1 MDKINSFCGYI
12 FDHPKKKKKKKLIG
26 ASIPAVK
33 TYLFESHA
41 RRGSPVQPVS
51 LHLPLDDGRSL
62 PAGQL
67 TFSILRPES
76 LAHPS
81 CEYPSPVG
89 WRREPPGHLTLPFCL
104 YLSDTWVPISRRTPA
119 RALPAR
125 QHYLFKSHA
134 QATLTRPTQQV
145 LCSPRTSARASQ
157 PDKLTVSVRPHHN
170 IETPSNAT
178 YPVGQAILAF
188 SPPPVRLNHPTR
200 EYWSPVGCRESLP
213 AGQPHLF
220 LLHQRR

>member
-1 MDKINSFCGYI
+1 MARASQPDNLPFPSCGRRALPI
-12 FDHPKKKKKKKLIG
+12 LA
-26 ASIPAVK
+26 ASI
-33 TYLFESHA
+33 
-41 RRGSPVQPVS
+41 
-51 LHLPLDDGRSL
+51 HLQSGDGKSL
-62 PAGQL
+62 PA
-67 TFSILRPES
+67 TK
-76 LAHPS
+76 
-81 CEYPSPVG
+81 
-89 WRREPPGHLTLPFCL
+89 L
-104 YLSDTWVPISRRTPA
+104 YLSVFTCPTQRVLISRRTPA

-157 PDKLTVSVRPHHN
+157 PDKLTVSVCPHHN

-200 EYWSPVGCRESLP
+200 EY
-213 AGQPHLF
+213 
-220 LLHQRR
+220 

>member
-1 MDKINSFCGYI
+1 MYIYIYIYI
-12 FDHPKKKKKKKLIG
+12 FIWCEHSSCQNLLFRVPRTARLTRPTREPPSPVG
-26 ASIPAVK
+26 RWLEPPSWT
-33 TYLFESHA
+33 TYLFH
-41 RRGSPVQPVS
+41 
-51 LHLPLDDGRSL
+51 
-62 PAGQL
+62 
-67 TFSILRPES
+67 LRPES

-89 WRREPPGHLTLPFCL
+89 WRQEPPGHLTLPFCL

-134 QATLTRPTQQV
+134 QAMLTRPTQLE

-200 EYWSPVGCRESLP
+200 EYWSPVGRRESLP

-220 LLHQRR
+220 LLRQRR